1 VENNKEDQV
10 INGNDPQT
18 SEQTEERDRNEDQL
32 KSNEA
37 QDFKAMIIDE
47 KVLTSINDDFFD
59 EP

>member
-1 VENNKEDQV
+1 MENNKEDQV